1 VDHELEL
8 RYDAYQDQFAHQDMR
23 QRVSA
28 RLVAASSMLELTG
41 LALHETIIRELEENP
56 ALEAEEVATCDVCG
70 APLHGSICAACLR
83 LQKIDLAAEDDWSE
97 RTIEDRALGRGNED
111 GDEFD
116 AVGAAADRLTLG
128 ERLLNDLCAAVPGED
143 RPIAE
148 QLVGNLDE
156 RGYLDVSVEEV
167 ADNCGVSIERVEAV
181 LAALQSLEPVG
192 VGARDLR
199 ECLLIQIDHLALQG
213 FVNPLARLLVDQY
226 MSELPGRRVERLARL
241 VRVPAVEIDA
251 ALVFIR
257 ERLNPFPAQGHAG
270 SEAIA
275 EARATYTHPDVVI
288 GRVGDDFVVE
298 VVEGRRYDLRLAQAY
313 QHLAAR
319 GAALSTDEQAH
330 VRQYLT
336 RARFFVQNVN
346 QRRQTIKKIT
356 EAIVKAQSEFLKNG
370 VRHLIAL
377 TRSQIADQTG
387 VDESTVSR
395 ATNGK
400 HAMLPNG
407 QVVSFD
413 VFFTPALVV
422 HDVIKEI
429 LAAEGR
435 PMTDADIARALDA
448 RGIHIARRT
457 VAKYRAQ
464 IGVLPS
470 MMRPDRAV
478 GARAA

>member
-1 VDHELEL
+1 LDHDLEM
-8 RYDAYQDQFAHQDMR
+8 RYDPSQDMYAGQEMR

-56 ALEAEEVATCDVCG
+56 ALEADEVQVCDVCG
-70 APLHGSICAACLR
+70 APLHGSICASCLR
-83 LQKIDLAAEDDWSE
+83 LQKADLAPEDDWAD
-97 RTIEDRALGRGNED
+97 RTVEDRALGRGDET
-111 GDEFD
+111 DEFD
-116 AVGAAADRLTLG
+116 AIAAAADRQTLG
-128 ERLLNDLCAAVPGED
+128 DRLLNDLGAAIPRRD
-143 RPIAE
+143 KPIAV
-148 QLVGNLDE
+148 QLVGNLDD
-156 RGYLDVSVEEV
+156 RGYLDVTVEEV
-167 ADNCGVSIERVEAV
+167 ADTCGVPVARVEAV
-181 LAALQSLEPVG
+181 LAALQGLEPVG

-199 ECLLIQIDHLALQG
+199 ECLLIQIDYLSLRG
-213 FVNPLARLLVDQY
+213 ITNPLARQLIDEY
-226 MSELPGRRVERLARL
+226 IGELPGRRVERIAKL
-241 VRVPAVEIDA
+241 VRVPAAKVDE

-257 ERLNPFPAQGHAG
+257 EHLNPFPAHGHSG
-270 SEAIA
+270 PEAIA

-288 GRVGDDFVVE
+288 GQVGDDFIVE

-313 QHLAAR
+313 QQLAAR
-319 GAALSTDEQAH
+319 GTELSNDEQAH

-336 RARFFVQNVN
+336 RARFFVQNIN

-356 EAIVKAQSEFLKNG
+356 EAIVKTQSEFLKSG
-370 VRHLIAL
+370 VRHLIPL

-407 QVVSFD
+407 QVISFD
-413 VFFTPALVV
+413 VFFMPALVV

-470 MMRPDRAV
+470 MMRPDRV
-478 GARAA
+478 SRAA

>member
-1 VDHELEL
+1 MDHELEL
-8 RYDAYQDQFAHQDMR
+8 RYDAYQEQFAHQDMR

-41 LALHETIIRELEENP
+41 LALHETILRELDENP
-56 ALEAEEVATCDVCG
+56 ALEADEVQVCDVCG

-83 LQKIDLAAEDDWSE
+83 LQKTDLAPEDDWAE
-97 RTIEDRALGRGNED
+97 RTVEDRALGRGDESE
-111 GDEFD
+111 EFD
-116 AVGAAADRLTLG
+116 AVAAAADRQTLG
-128 ERLLNDLCAAVPGED
+128 DRLVNDLCAAIPRED
-143 RPIAE
+143 REIAE

-156 RGYLDVSVEEV
+156 RGYLDVTVEEV
-167 ADNCGVSIERVEAV
+167 ADNLGVPLERVEAA
-181 LAALQSLEPVG
+181 LSALQGLEPVG

-199 ECLLIQIDHLALQG
+199 ECLLIQLDHLALRG
-213 FVNPLARLLVDQY
+213 IAHPLARLLVDQY
-226 MSELPGRRVERLARL
+226 ISDLPGRRVERIAKI
-241 VRVPAVEIDA
+241 VRVPAGQIDE

-257 ERLNPFPAQGHAG
+257 EHLNPFPAQGHAG
-270 SEAIA
+270 PEAIA

-288 GRVGDDFVVE
+288 GQVGDGFVVE

-313 QHLAAR
+313 QQLAAK
-319 GAALSTDEQAH
+319 GADLSGDEQAH
-330 VRQYLT
+330 VKQYLT
-336 RARFFVQNVN
+336 RARFFVQNIN

-370 VRHLIAL
+370 VRHLIPL

-413 VFFTPALVV
+413 TFFTPALVV

-435 PMTDADIARALDA
+435 PMTDADIARALEA

-470 MMRPDRAV
+470 MMRPDRV
-478 GARAA
+478 ARAA